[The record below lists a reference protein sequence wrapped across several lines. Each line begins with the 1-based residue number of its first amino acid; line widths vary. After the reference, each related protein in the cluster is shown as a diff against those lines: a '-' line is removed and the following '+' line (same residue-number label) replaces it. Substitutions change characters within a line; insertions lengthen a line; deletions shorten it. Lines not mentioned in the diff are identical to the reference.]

1 MNENTQMMIY
11 QAANWI
17 IPLVI
22 AIVFHEVAHG
32 LVARYYGDMTA
43 ANAGRL
49 TLNPI
54 RHVDPVGTII
64 LPLILAVAGAPVFGW
79 AKGVPVN
86 DQKMRNPR
94 WNMVV
99 VAAAGP
105 LSNIILALIGA
116 GLIVVL
122 SIATKEG
129 GGGVANFVLLNLYNF
144 IAINLFLALFNM
156 LPIPPFDGSKVLA
169 GILPPALGARFRR
182 LDRLGM
188 LIAIALLVVIPSV
201 FPSANIIGPLI
212 SAPVIW
218 VFEQISLVI
227 SAVSG

>member
-1 MNENTQMMIY
+1 
-11 QAANWI
+11 
-17 IPLVI
+17 
-22 AIVFHEVAHG
+22 
-32 LVARYYGDMTA
+32 
-43 ANAGRL
+43 
-49 TLNPI
+49 
-54 RHVDPVGTII
+54 VGTII

-94 WNMVV
+94 WNMVA

>member
-11 QAANWI
+11 QAASWI

-64 LPLILAVAGAPVFGW
+64 LPLILAVTGAPVFGW

-122 SIATKEG
+122 TIATKEG
-129 GGGVANFVLLNLYNF
+129 GGDVANFVLLNLYNF

-169 GILPPALGARFRR
+169 GILPPALGARLRS
-182 LDRLGM
+182 LDRMGM

-201 FPSANIIGPLI
+201 FPSTNIIGPLI

-227 SAVSG
+227 SAASG

>member
-11 QAANWI
+11 QAASWI

-64 LPLILAVAGAPVFGW
+64 LPLILAVTGAPVFGW

-129 GGGVANFVLLNLYNF
+129 GGDVANFVLLNLYNF

-169 GILPPALGARFRR
+169 GILPPALGARLRS
-182 LDRLGM
+182 LDRMGM

-227 SAVSG
+227 SAASG